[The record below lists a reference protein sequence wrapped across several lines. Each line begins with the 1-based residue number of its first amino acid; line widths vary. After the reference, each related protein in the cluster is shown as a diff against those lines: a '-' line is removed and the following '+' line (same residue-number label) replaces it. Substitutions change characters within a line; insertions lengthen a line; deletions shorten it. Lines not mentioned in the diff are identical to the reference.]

1 MLIAG
6 NWKMFKGPGET
17 RAFGLALR
25 DVDLPANVD
34 VVVCPPYVSLG
45 AAAEV
50 LAGTEIGVFAQNC
63 HWESEGAFTGEVS
76 AAMLRE
82 LGVYGTIVGHSERRQ
97 FFGDTDETVGRRC
110 AAALE
115 AGLHVIACVGETE
128 SEREA
133 GETEAVLRRQVGALE
148 ADDNLVI
155 AYEPVWAI
163 GTGKTATP
171 EIARQA
177 HETIKSIL
185 DRPCS
190 LRRLGEGG
198 ERGRASRAPCG
209 RRRARRRR
217 IPRRRFVRGDMPGS
231 GAPLVALVIL
241 DGWGCAPPGPGN
253 AVDLAATPV
262 FDELWA
268 SHPAHDARRVRRG
281 RRPPARADGKQRGG
295 APDDRGGPAPL
306 PGPDA
311 RQPRRSRTGAS
322 SRTPSSSTRS
332 RAAGACTCSGSSRT
346 AACTRTSTT

>member
-6 NWKMFKGPGET
+6 NWKMYKGPAET
-17 RAFGLALR
+17 RAFGVALR
-25 DVDLPANVD
+25 EAELPANVD

-45 AAAEV
+45 AATEV
-50 LAGTEIGVFAQNC
+50 LAGTEVGVFAQNC

-133 GETEAVLRRQVGALE
+133 GETEAVLRRQVDALE

-163 GTGKTATP
+163 GTGKSATA

-177 HETIKSIL
+177 HETIKEIL
-185 DRPCS
+185 DLPV
-190 LRRLGEGG
+190 LYGG
-198 ERGRASRAPCG
+198 SVKAENVSELLAHHAVDG
-209 RRRARRRR
+209 
-217 IPRRRFVRGDMPGS
+217 
-231 GAPLVALVIL
+231 ALV
-241 DGWGCAPPGPGN
+241 
-253 AVDLAATPV
+253 
-262 FDELWA
+262 
-268 SHPAHDARRVRRG
+268 
-281 RRPPARADGKQRGG
+281 GG
-295 APDDRGGPAPL
+295 ASLDIESFA
-306 PGPDA
+306 A
-311 RQPRRSRTGAS
+311 IC
-322 SRTPSSSTRS
+322 
-332 RAAGACTCSGSSRT
+332 RAASFLS
-346 AACTRTSTT
+346 